1 LPPLPQTKRRR
12 PQVMTKLNSSLIS
25 FAATSLVAATAAF
38 AQPAAL
44 PDPTS
49 PEFCVAVQ
57 KIIANTDIEGTN
69 EIFDN
74 MPDYRHS
81 KPSPNPLLIY
91 QVVTYDEVGPIVVS
105 CKVKSSDHLLAEY
118 GEDAAGEQLTCPVV
132 TELVKQQAV
141 AELGSNAEAKAV
153 AEGFVID
160 ATEPS
165 LTGQA
170 YLSDFQPS
178 YTAEDGTVHFNTP
191 GLQSDYEGLMSW
203 VMPDRFIGQTYCHLP
218 TADYMKRIARGE
230 VEPGATLTTADDAP
244 VTPPGS

>member
-1 LPPLPQTKRRR
+1 
-12 PQVMTKLNSSLIS
+12 MIKLQSSLILL
-25 FAATSLVAATAAF
+25 ATTSLIAATAAF
-38 AQPAAL
+38 AQPTTL

-57 KIIANTDIEGTN
+57 KIVANTDIEGTN
-69 EIFDN
+69 EIFNN

-81 KPSPNPLLIY
+81 KPEPNPLLIF
-91 QVVTYDEVGPIVVS
+91 QVVTYDDTGPIVVS

-132 TELVKQQAV
+132 TEVVKQQAV
-141 AELGSNAEAKAV
+141 AELRGNPEAQAV
-153 AEGFVID
+153 AESFVID
-160 ATEPS
+160 ATEPY

-178 YTAEDGTVHFNTP
+178 YTAEDGTIHFASP

-218 TADYMKRIARGE
+218 TANYMKRIAKGE